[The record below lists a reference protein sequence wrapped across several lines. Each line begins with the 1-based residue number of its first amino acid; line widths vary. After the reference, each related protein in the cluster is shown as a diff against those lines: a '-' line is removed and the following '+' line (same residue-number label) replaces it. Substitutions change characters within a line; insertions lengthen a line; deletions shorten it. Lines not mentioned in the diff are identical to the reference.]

1 MSNDLTLCCSRFR
14 WVACQLEELRTCFTL
29 AALMNVLK
37 SLPKTLD
44 EVYDR
49 LLLRIPEGNRE
60 IAHRALQW
68 LAYAKRPLLLKEV
81 AAAVV
86 VETGVSA
93 LSPEHSFFEPQDI
106 LNVCSSLVSYS
117 DHIGLLGLAHYSV
130 QEYLVSRRIREG
142 RAAFYQILEV
152 PAHILLAETCLTYLL
167 SFNESGP
174 GDGQKYH
181 LLPYAA
187 DNWYKH
193 LCAVPP
199 TTDSES
205 LTTQACELLDHR
217 VTQAFRHWVKV
228 HRADEHGAGDQQQLR
243 MFTFWTP
250 PLAYA
255 CHWGMLEVVRLL
267 LEKGAD
273 VNRKDPIYKRTA
285 LMVAAAAGHS
295 KIVHL
300 LLQNGANIDL
310 TTANGDTALCEAIK
324 SGQRPMV
331 QFLLKNT
338 KANSKTS
345 LDFLNSSGCTLLQGA
360 AMDGDLAFMKVLLDN
375 GADVNARS
383 RSTKRCALHYAAIAR
398 QPAAIQLILDRGVE
412 NKTEGPL
419 RQQAL
424 HAVCQLPAQ
433 RVIVETPCQKI
444 GRDCT
449 SGASDELVLW
459 PSPENKADIDAKVKD
474 GEAALHLA
482 SATGMKLPVQLLLS
496 AGASIN
502 AQNKFGETALSK
514 AARSSDDDLMQLLLR
529 NGALAELRDQFDQFD
544 QTALHIATR
553 DSRISSIQQLL
564 NAGANIDALDAD
576 HETPLLEATSA
587 GHEKVVQ
594 LLLENGANA
603 KVKDTLGRTA
613 LHMALTAPDAE
624 HIVQLLLDAGID
636 TESHD
641 SGHETPLL
649 TAIRCNNEKGV
660 QLLLKNGADIL
671 AKDKTSQTAMHILPS
686 DCDQSLAQRL
696 LEAGADIHA
705 RDDHGQTPLFKT
717 VLSRKGRTALHG
729 ACAFGKAKKVELLLE
744 AGADIEARD
753 YRDSTP
759 LMSAVKEENG
769 EVIQLLLKWNA
780 SMEAR
785 DRAGSTALHYACC
798 LAAADELVEL
808 LLKAGADIDARD
820 SHGQTPLFRAVE
832 SKAEKTVPLLLKT
845 GANVQAR
852 DLDGERALHIAT
864 SEAESDRWRSVAMPH
879 ILLDAGADADATNE
893 KGLKPSLNIIK
904 VCCGTDL
911 SVCLRDRPEIARL
924 PGWGAGGSLER
935 TTFGR
940 RDANSKV
947 EPESL
952 MMWDPM
958 RMWGPTVSD
967 FDFADLPL
975 EEMRGEEEKALRV
988 KRILGPTSILKT
1000 CSALSKIQESNKIRG
1015 LEEIRTINERGS

>member
-1 MSNDLTLCCSRFR
+1 M
-14 WVACQLEELRTCFTL
+14 
-29 AALMNVLK
+29 
-37 SLPKTLD
+37 
-44 EVYDR
+44 
-49 LLLRIPEGNRE
+49 
-60 IAHRALQW
+60 
-68 LAYAKRPLLLKEV
+68 
-81 AAAVV
+81 
-86 VETGVSA
+86 
-93 LSPEHSFFEPQDI
+93 
-106 LNVCSSLVSYS
+106 
-117 DHIGLLGLAHYSV
+117 
-130 QEYLVSRRIREG
+130 
-142 RAAFYQILEV
+142 
-152 PAHILLAETCLTYLL
+152 
-167 SFNESGP
+167 
-174 GDGQKYH
+174 
-181 LLPYAA
+181 
-187 DNWYKH
+187 
-193 LCAVPP
+193 
-199 TTDSES
+199 
-205 LTTQACELLDHR
+205 
-217 VTQAFRHWVKV
+217 
-228 HRADEHGAGDQQQLR
+228 
-243 MFTFWTP
+243 
-250 PLAYA
+250 
-255 CHWGMLEVVRLL
+255 
-267 LEKGAD
+267 
-273 VNRKDPIYKRTA
+273 
-285 LMVAAAAGHS
+285 
-295 KIVHL
+295 
-300 LLQNGANIDL
+300 
-310 TTANGDTALCEAIK
+310 
-324 SGQRPMV
+324 
-331 QFLLKNT
+331 
-338 KANSKTS
+338 
-345 LDFLNSSGCTLLQGA
+345 
-360 AMDGDLAFMKVLLDN
+360 
-375 GADVNARS
+375 
-383 RSTKRCALHYAAIAR
+383 
-398 QPAAIQLILDRGVE
+398 
-412 NKTEGPL
+412 
-419 RQQAL
+419 
-424 HAVCQLPAQ
+424 
-433 RVIVETPCQKI
+433 
-444 GRDCT
+444 
-449 SGASDELVLW
+449 
-459 PSPENKADIDAKVKD
+459 
-474 GEAALHLA
+474 
-482 SATGMKLPVQLLLS
+482 
-496 AGASIN
+496 
-502 AQNKFGETALSK
+502 
-514 AARSSDDDLMQLLLR
+514 
-529 NGALAELRDQFDQFD
+529 
-544 QTALHIATR
+544 HIATR

-729 ACAFGKAKKVELLLE
+729 ACAFGKAKKVELLL
-744 AGADIEARD
+744 
-753 YRDSTP
+753 
-759 LMSAVKEENG
+759 
-769 EVIQLLLKWNA
+769 
-780 SMEAR
+780 
-785 DRAGSTALHYACC
+785 
-798 LAAADELVEL
+798 
-808 LLKAGADIDARD
+808 KAGADIDARD
-820 SHGQTPLFRAVE
+820 SHGQTPLFRPVE

-1015 LEEIRTINERGS
+1015 LEEIGTINERGS